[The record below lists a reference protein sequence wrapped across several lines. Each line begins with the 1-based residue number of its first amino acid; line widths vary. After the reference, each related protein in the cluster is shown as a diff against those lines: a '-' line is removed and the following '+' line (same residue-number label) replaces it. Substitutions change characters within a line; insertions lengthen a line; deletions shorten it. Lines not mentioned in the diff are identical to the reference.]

1 MTCDPRSLGAKCDE
15 CPLREISQPVPTE
28 QNNGSQ
34 FVVVGDYPGE
44 NEEREGRPFVG
55 PNGSMMQSTFGSLG
69 LKRRDANWTNVVLCR
84 PPESDMNRFLEK
96 LRKRN
101 REIVKENIVRTSQH
115 VPPLPLVPTPM
126 ECCAP
131 RLWNEVMEFDKV
143 LAVGGL
149 ATKVVFNSTISVM
162 AVRGSPTEL
171 DRFGKTLKVVPTLHP
186 SFVAKN
192 MRWMH
197 VMKNDILRAVKWW
210 NGVADWSPPVI
221 YYHPRAEDLRA
232 FLADPSV
239 PYWTYDVETDGIE
252 SLTCG
257 LRCVGIGTPEK
268 VVIVGYDGIQ
278 SGRPFYQ
285 PHEQAR
291 VHEVL
296 KEFFADP
303 NRLKVGHNCL
313 YTGTPVILGDGSS
326 VPIEK
331 LVRSKYGGEVLALN
345 SKGRIVSAR
354 VTNWFRER
362 VEHQKWLVIRRV
374 GEKKHARGLT
384 VTPDHEIYT
393 TRGRVPAEQLR
404 TGDFI
409 LTGETEYEPEERQ
422 AILGTLL
429 GDSTA
434 LAHSSRRENGKTVG
448 FAVDVEE
455 ALAVSLRGGHASEA
469 LTHDKTQWL
478 RGLDVAVERS
488 GSGFNPD
495 GVMYTYRTSAN
506 RQVAELARLVYQDG
520 KRRLRP
526 EVLDLLGPVGLA
538 WLYADD
544 GFKHTRDERRQ
555 EAMLIATCGFSREDI
570 ESSKEWFSVNFGT
583 TTITGNGSLRIGV
596 EGSQKFAA
604 YIAPYLLPSARY
616 KLPKGNWPEFVGFPR
631 RETKP
636 YAIPIESINPYIPPR
651 GDSRLNLIADT
662 RWCLQTTEGNFLTG
676 FGFVKNCGSYDRIV
690 IEQHFGVT
698 PNPIMDTIMLHRLV
712 ESELPHNLGFLGSM
726 YTGAPSWKCYDGE
739 TEVLTPDGW
748 VRFDTLQRSV
758 EVAQW
763 DNGAVSFVQPVAYV
777 DQPYTGKVWKLT
789 NQAVDL
795 VVTPDHKMIYRQKG
809 TDRLKICAVQ
819 DLPASAGSLPH
830 TGVKY
835 DEDAEC
841 DPAFVRLLAATQAD
855 GSWVERADG
864 WAVDFGFTKER
875 KIERLTD
882 ILTRLNVPYTVKET
896 GTKNRRTRI
905 WVGACAVT
913 ENLYALLG
921 PNKIFPASLLDL
933 PMTLRSAFLDELPL
947 WDGTATD
954 THTNYNT
961 VEKANADMVQ
971 AVAAI
976 TGRTTR
982 LALYANG
989 EHRPVYRVSLPS
1001 GAVRDRSWSKLE
1013 GLNRE
1018 QVDFD
1023 DRIYCVSVP
1032 SGFILVRR
1040 NGKVTVSG
1048 NTDREGR
1055 KLAYGS
1061 ETDHEL
1067 HEYCGLDVAVT
1078 AAVVP
1083 PLYEQ
1088 VRLRDQMRLVS
1099 GDHRIQAVC
1108 AEMHRIGMFVDQGD
1122 RGVREKTLVQEA
1134 FSHREALCKLVEMP
1148 KLNPGS
1154 PHQLRELLFEKWKIE
1169 PPVDDELRYTLS
1181 GDPSTSDNVL
1191 RSCLSIPGLTELQ
1204 LNAIRHIRYYR
1215 KAQKLLGTYVAKLR
1229 FNTDLAEAGWDEE
1242 EEYEER
1248 ETRKQY
1254 GEEKKGIVDPR
1265 TGRMYPGYN
1274 AHVAVTGRLSSSKP
1288 INAQNF
1294 PSKLRSMVT
1303 AAPGHILVGADADQL
1318 ELRIAASL
1326 WKSELYLAALAAGAD
1341 PHASTALAVFGDK
1354 FRACNGFPGGEW
1366 KGDLFIPNG
1375 TGKWASDAKRLRDL
1389 AKRVQ
1394 YASQYAASVETV
1406 HRVIAQTE
1414 TNNEKPTEA
1423 YPWPTVLPYLDISVR
1438 EVRMMHEKWVENAK
1452 FDGGWDMEMETYR
1465 TYGFLAEPILG
1476 RRRDFLDGENL
1487 NEIVNF
1493 RIQSS
1498 GASLM
1503 NKALLQIHEQIPL
1516 HKWGPHTGIINQ
1528 CHDSIVVECPL
1539 DGAVYVPEKKKW
1551 EAPKGSIAWN
1561 VKHII
1566 EEAMNQTTPA
1576 LPGVAITATA
1586 EIGMRWNEV

>member
-55 PNGSMMQSTFGSLG
+55 PNGSMMQSTFGALG

-101 REIVKENIVRTSQH
+101 REIAKENIVRTSQH

-186 SFVAKN
+186 SFVSKN

-197 VMKNDILRAVKWW
+197 VMKNDILRAIKWW

-252 SLTCG
+252 SLTAN

-278 SGRPFYQ
+278 GGRPFYQ

-303 NRLKVGHNCL
+303 NRMKVGHN
-313 YTGTPVILGDGSS
+313 
-326 VPIEK
+326 
-331 LVRSKYGGEVLALN
+331 A
-345 SKGRIVSAR
+345 
-354 VTNWFRER
+354 
-362 VEHQKWLVIRRV
+362 
-374 GEKKHARGLT
+374 
-384 VTPDHEIYT
+384 
-393 TRGRVPAEQLR
+393 
-404 TGDFI
+404 
-409 LTGETEYEPEERQ
+409 
-422 AILGTLL
+422 
-429 GDSTA
+429 
-434 LAHSSRRENGKTVG
+434 
-448 FAVDVEE
+448 
-455 ALAVSLRGGHASEA
+455 
-469 LTHDKTQWL
+469 
-478 RGLDVAVERS
+478 
-488 GSGFNPD
+488 
-495 GVMYTYRTSAN
+495 
-506 RQVAELARLVYQDG
+506 
-520 KRRLRP
+520 
-526 EVLDLLGPVGLA
+526 
-538 WLYADD
+538 
-544 GFKHTRDERRQ
+544 
-555 EAMLIATCGFSREDI
+555 
-570 ESSKEWFSVNFGT
+570 
-583 TTITGNGSLRIGV
+583 GN
-596 EGSQKFAA
+596 
-604 YIAPYLLPSARY
+604 
-616 KLPKGNWPEFVGFPR
+616 
-631 RETKP
+631 
-636 YAIPIESINPYIPPR
+636 
-651 GDSRLNLIADT
+651 
-662 RWCLQTTEGNFLTG
+662 
-676 FGFVKNCGSYDRIV
+676 YDRIV

-698 PNPIMDTIMLHRLV
+698 PAPLLDTIMLHRLV

-726 YTGAPSWKCYDGE
+726 YTGAPSWK
-739 TEVLTPDGW
+739 
-748 VRFDTLQRSV
+748 
-758 EVAQW
+758 
-763 DNGAVSFVQPVAYV
+763 
-777 DQPYTGKVWKLT
+777 
-789 NQAVDL
+789 
-795 VVTPDHKMIYRQKG
+795 
-809 TDRLKICAVQ
+809 
-819 DLPASAGSLPH
+819 
-830 TGVKY
+830 
-835 DEDAEC
+835 
-841 DPAFVRLLAATQAD
+841 
-855 GSWVERADG
+855 
-864 WAVDFGFTKER
+864 
-875 KIERLTD
+875 
-882 ILTRLNVPYTVKET
+882 
-896 GTKNRRTRI
+896 
-905 WVGACAVT
+905 
-913 ENLYALLG
+913 
-921 PNKIFPASLLDL
+921 
-933 PMTLRSAFLDELPL
+933 
-947 WDGTATD
+947 
-954 THTNYNT
+954 
-961 VEKANADMVQ
+961 
-971 AVAAI
+971 
-976 TGRTTR
+976 
-982 LALYANG
+982 
-989 EHRPVYRVSLPS
+989 
-1001 GAVRDRSWSKLE
+1001 
-1013 GLNRE
+1013 
-1018 QVDFD
+1018 
-1023 DRIYCVSVP
+1023 
-1032 SGFILVRR
+1032 
-1040 NGKVTVSG
+1040 
-1048 NTDREGR
+1048 TDREGR

-1067 HEYCGLDVAVT
+1067 HEYCLFEGTPVITEHGTEPIETLVRNKYTGNVLSRNLHTGELEWKPVTGWHYSVEKNVQWYKIEVEGQRERDRGLICTHDHKIIGPEGEVEAQSVQPGDFIYDAEPQLSDDEVSAVLGTLLGDSILTVSPVFRKKMHEARSAALSGGHAKTSGFAEYKQNELPWLKSTFIPGGQEVVIYGRKGVKDDFLRLDSPNMRQLAELMPLVYDQNGKRRLRVEALDRMGPRGWAWWFMDDGCVQKKGRAEQNTGERGGRLSADETLVIATQSFPREDIDAALEWFRTNFGSAASGKDNVIRLSTIASRTFAAAIAPYLPEIARYKLPKCRDVQFDTPYVPVQRYNRPSLRRVVSVGPHTPVFGGSPESQRTQAFKLQRRYCLDVADNRNFFTTYGLVHNCGLDVAVT

-1108 AEMHRIGMFVDQGD
+1108 AEMHRIGMYVDQSD
-1122 RGVREKTLVQEA
+1122 RGVREKALVQEA
-1134 FSHREALCKLVEMP
+1134 LSHREALCKLVEMP

-1248 ETRKQY
+1248 EARKQY

-1326 WKSELYLAALAAGAD
+1326 WKSELYLAALEAGAD

-1375 TGKWASDAKRLRDL
+1375 IGKWASDAKRLRDL

-1465 TYGFLAEPILG
+1465 TYGYLAEPIMG

-1516 HKWGPHTGIINQ
+1516 HNWGPHTGIINQ

-1551 EAPKGSIAWN
+1551 EAPKGSIPWR

>member
-34 FVVVGDYPGE
+34 FVGDYPGE

-186 SFVAKN
+186 SFVSKN

-303 NRLKVGHNCL
+303 NRMKVGHN
-313 YTGTPVILGDGSS
+313 
-326 VPIEK
+326 
-331 LVRSKYGGEVLALN
+331 A
-345 SKGRIVSAR
+345 
-354 VTNWFRER
+354 
-362 VEHQKWLVIRRV
+362 
-374 GEKKHARGLT
+374 
-384 VTPDHEIYT
+384 
-393 TRGRVPAEQLR
+393 
-404 TGDFI
+404 
-409 LTGETEYEPEERQ
+409 
-422 AILGTLL
+422 
-429 GDSTA
+429 
-434 LAHSSRRENGKTVG
+434 
-448 FAVDVEE
+448 
-455 ALAVSLRGGHASEA
+455 
-469 LTHDKTQWL
+469 
-478 RGLDVAVERS
+478 
-488 GSGFNPD
+488 
-495 GVMYTYRTSAN
+495 
-506 RQVAELARLVYQDG
+506 
-520 KRRLRP
+520 
-526 EVLDLLGPVGLA
+526 
-538 WLYADD
+538 
-544 GFKHTRDERRQ
+544 
-555 EAMLIATCGFSREDI
+555 
-570 ESSKEWFSVNFGT
+570 
-583 TTITGNGSLRIGV
+583 GN
-596 EGSQKFAA
+596 
-604 YIAPYLLPSARY
+604 
-616 KLPKGNWPEFVGFPR
+616 
-631 RETKP
+631 
-636 YAIPIESINPYIPPR
+636 
-651 GDSRLNLIADT
+651 
-662 RWCLQTTEGNFLTG
+662 
-676 FGFVKNCGSYDRIV
+676 YDRIV

-698 PNPIMDTIMLHRLV
+698 PAPLLDTIMLHRLV

-748 VRFDTLQRSV
+748 VRFDALQRSV

-819 DLPASAGSLPH
+819 DLPASAGTLPH

-835 DEDAEC
+835 DENAEC

-905 WVGACAVT
+905 WVEACAVT

-1248 ETRKQY
+1248 EARKEY

>member
-131 RLWNEVMEFDKV
+131 RLWNEVMAFDKV

-186 SFVAKN
+186 SFVSKN

-278 SGRPFYQ
+278 GGRPFYQ

-303 NRLKVGHNCL
+303 NRMKVGHN
-313 YTGTPVILGDGSS
+313 
-326 VPIEK
+326 
-331 LVRSKYGGEVLALN
+331 A
-345 SKGRIVSAR
+345 
-354 VTNWFRER
+354 
-362 VEHQKWLVIRRV
+362 
-374 GEKKHARGLT
+374 
-384 VTPDHEIYT
+384 
-393 TRGRVPAEQLR
+393 
-404 TGDFI
+404 
-409 LTGETEYEPEERQ
+409 
-422 AILGTLL
+422 
-429 GDSTA
+429 
-434 LAHSSRRENGKTVG
+434 
-448 FAVDVEE
+448 
-455 ALAVSLRGGHASEA
+455 
-469 LTHDKTQWL
+469 
-478 RGLDVAVERS
+478 
-488 GSGFNPD
+488 
-495 GVMYTYRTSAN
+495 
-506 RQVAELARLVYQDG
+506 
-520 KRRLRP
+520 
-526 EVLDLLGPVGLA
+526 
-538 WLYADD
+538 
-544 GFKHTRDERRQ
+544 
-555 EAMLIATCGFSREDI
+555 
-570 ESSKEWFSVNFGT
+570 
-583 TTITGNGSLRIGV
+583 GN
-596 EGSQKFAA
+596 
-604 YIAPYLLPSARY
+604 
-616 KLPKGNWPEFVGFPR
+616 
-631 RETKP
+631 
-636 YAIPIESINPYIPPR
+636 
-651 GDSRLNLIADT
+651 
-662 RWCLQTTEGNFLTG
+662 
-676 FGFVKNCGSYDRIV
+676 YDRIV

-698 PNPIMDTIMLHRLV
+698 PAPLLDTIMLHRLV

-726 YTGAPSWKCYDGE
+726 YTGAPSWK
-739 TEVLTPDGW
+739 
-748 VRFDTLQRSV
+748 
-758 EVAQW
+758 
-763 DNGAVSFVQPVAYV
+763 
-777 DQPYTGKVWKLT
+777 
-789 NQAVDL
+789 
-795 VVTPDHKMIYRQKG
+795 
-809 TDRLKICAVQ
+809 TDR
-819 DLPASAGSLPH
+819 
-830 TGVKY
+830 
-835 DEDAEC
+835 
-841 DPAFVRLLAATQAD
+841 D
-855 GSWVERADG
+855 G
-864 WAVDFGFTKER
+864 K
-875 KIERLTD
+875 
-882 ILTRLNVPYTVKET
+882 
-896 GTKNRRTRI
+896 
-905 WVGACAVT
+905 
-913 ENLYALLG
+913 
-921 PNKIFPASLLDL
+921 
-933 PMTLRSAFLDELPL
+933 
-947 WDGTATD
+947 
-954 THTNYNT
+954 
-961 VEKANADMVQ
+961 
-971 AVAAI
+971 
-976 TGRTTR
+976 
-982 LALYANG
+982 
-989 EHRPVYRVSLPS
+989 
-1001 GAVRDRSWSKLE
+1001 
-1013 GLNRE
+1013 
-1018 QVDFD
+1018 
-1023 DRIYCVSVP
+1023 
-1032 SGFILVRR
+1032 
-1040 NGKVTVSG
+1040 
-1048 NTDREGR
+1048 

-1067 HEYCGLDVAVT
+1067 HEYCSLDVAVT

-1099 GDHRIQAVC
+1099 SDHRIQVVC
-1108 AEMHRIGMFVDQGD
+1108 AEMHRIGMYVDQSD
-1122 RGVREKTLVQEA
+1122 RGVREKALVQET

-1229 FNTDLAEAGWDEE
+1229 FNTDLAEAGWDEG

-1493 RIQSS
+1493 RIQAS

-1586 EIGMRWNEV
+1586 EIGMLWNEV